1 MDELT
6 HGSTEGGHFGF
17 PASDEALIEPSNIGV
32 ILGRHH
38 GGHIKRGAQA
48 GVSGFG
54 EARPFQDAGARLM
67 FNGHQ
72 SHIGGRLRGA
82 GEGSGTK

>member
-6 HGSTEGGHFGF
+6 HRSTEGGHFGF
-17 PASDEALIEPSNIGV
+17 RASDEALVEPSNIGV

-38 GGHIKRGAQA
+38 SGHIECSAQA

-54 EARPFQDAGARLM
+54 ETRSFQDAGARLM
-67 FNGHQ
+67 FDRHQ
-72 SHIGGRLRGA
+72 THIGGRLRGA
-82 GEGSGTK
+82 GEGSGTQ